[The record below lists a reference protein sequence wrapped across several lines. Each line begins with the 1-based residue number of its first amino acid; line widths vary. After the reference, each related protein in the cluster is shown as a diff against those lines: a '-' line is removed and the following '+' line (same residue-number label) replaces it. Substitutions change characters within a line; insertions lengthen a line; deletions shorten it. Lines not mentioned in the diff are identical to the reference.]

1 MSILLVKTWPCI
13 VCRAISIVEVDKD
26 EFDRWQN
33 GTCIQDAMPNM
44 SINDRELLINGT
56 HPDCTA
62 YLTKGMDDE

>member
-1 MSILLVKTWPCI
+1 
-13 VCRAISIVEVDKD
+13 VEVDKD

-44 SINDRELLINGT
+44 SDDNRELLINGT
-56 HPDCTA
+56 HPDCYA